1 MGSSIKKEPLDAN
14 DADDLDLADFD
25 EDFFSD
31 KPRLTVKE
39 RLEKLKRRG
48 ICINQPGEA
57 RKVPTRKVAAVEFDD
72 VEPIDDIDADASIVD
87 DDNDGDE
94 QLPHMMVTV
103 TMKEGDETKVVPLEH
118 IRRIRADENR

>member
-39 RLEKLKRRG
+39 RLEKLKRSG

-57 RKVPTRKVAAVEFDD
+57 RKALTRKVAAVEIDD